1 MTAQNCTPA
10 SAGVTSFWRP
20 DVVSLAAIALLV
32 FGLGLIAWLAAR
44 ARASA
49 FAVAGQKR
57 PHSRPGQH
65 GWYVALWTVIPALL
79 FLAVWNNVSGNLIYS
94 QVLASP
100 EAASLPSFGMQR
112 QAILNEAYALATG
125 QTETAFNPQS
135 RTVAPVYARAISFY
149 NWIGLAVAVLV
160 AFAGGAWAY
169 SRLSPHFRARTRV
182 ERIIMGVLLLASS
195 IAILTTLGIILS
207 LLFESIRFFSMVN
220 PVEFLFGLNWSPQI
234 AIRADQAGSSG
245 AFGAIPLFWGTI
257 FIGAIIA
264 MVVAIPLGLMSA
276 IYLTQYADPRV
287 RAWMKPILE
296 ILAGVPTVVYGYFA
310 ALTVAPAIRD
320 LGLSLGIPSSTESAL
335 AAGLVM
341 GIMIIPFV
349 SSMAD
354 DSIAAV
360 PQAMR
365 DGSLAMGATT
375 SETIRKVLVPAA
387 LPGVVGGVLLAVSR
401 AVGET
406 MIVVMAAGLAA
417 NLTINPFESVTTVT
431 TQIVQLLTGDQEFG
445 SVKTLAAFALGL
457 ALFVITLILNLI
469 ALSVVRRYREAYE

>member
-1 MTAQNCTPA
+1 MSLTAI
-10 SAGVTSFWRP
+10 
-20 DVVSLAAIALLV
+20 LLLV
-32 FGLGLIAWLAAR
+32 LGLGLIAWLSAR
-44 ARASA
+44 ARAAA
-49 FAVAGQKR
+49 FAAPGQPR

-65 GWYVALWTVIPALL
+65 GWYVALWTVVPALL
-79 FLAVWNNVSGNLIYS
+79 FLAVWNDVSGNLIYG

-100 EAASLPSFGMQR
+100 EAAGLPAFGMQR

-125 QTETAFNPQS
+125 RADTAFNAQAYAL
-135 RTVAPVYARAISFY
+135 APVYARAIAFY
-149 NWIGLAVAVLV
+149 SWIGLAVAMLV
-160 AFAGGAWAY
+160 AFAGGGWAF

-182 ERIIMGVLLLASS
+182 ERIVMLTLLLASLL
-195 IAILTTLGIILS
+195 AVLTTLGIVLS
-207 LLFESIRFFSMVN
+207 LLFESLRFFRMVS
-220 PVEFLFGLNWSPQI
+220 PVEFLFGTSWSPQM

-245 AFGAIPLFWGTI
+245 AFGAVPLFWGTI
-257 FIGAIIA
+257 FIGVIIA
-264 MVVAIPLGLMSA
+264 MIVAIPLGLMSA
-276 IYLTQYADPRV
+276 IYLTQYARPRV
-287 RAWMKPILE
+287 RTWMKPLLE

-320 LGLSLGIPSSTESAL
+320 LGLTLGIPSSTESAL

-354 DSIAAV
+354 DSLAAV

-401 AVGET
+401 AIGET
-406 MIVVMAAGLAA
+406 MIVVMAAGLSA
-417 NLTINPFESVTTVT
+417 NLTLNPFDSVTTVT
-431 TQIVQLLTGDQEFG
+431 TQIVQLLTGDQEFD
-445 SVKTLAAFALGL
+445 SPKTLAAFALGL
-457 ALFVITLILNLI
+457 VLFLVTLVLNIVALR
-469 ALSVVRRYREAYE
+469 VVKKYREAYE